1 MSKDFEQAYTELA
14 KSEAPDLWDRI
25 ECGLTERST
34 QPEADSGPA
43 VSSSGQGKKF
53 LFPIRKYSAMAA
65 AVICVIII
73 IPVLIRMNRSYEFAE
88 SDSSGAAMDM
98 TAAQE
103 AGGMEPVVE
112 EAAVEESTESTE
124 SAEGA
129 ADGPAASEEKLS
141 QERMSAESAEE
152 EAKAAKAA
160 SGENTAPEPQMPAAK
175 EAEESADEDVV
186 KFTADDKGVSE
197 LTTKAEKTS
206 DLEEVLF
213 GVTLEVTGSAELIP
227 EEDSG
232 ESGVVYTAV
241 VRKDPGGLLKE
252 GEEITVFVPA
262 YSSDSLMENM
272 SFEVD
277 LCRHGGDK
285 YAFTICGYH
294 KRIGE

>member
-103 AGGMEPVVE
+103 AGGMEPAVE
-112 EAAVEESTESTE
+112 EPAVEESTESTE

-129 ADGPAASEEKLS
+129 VDGPAASEEKLS
-141 QERMSAESAEE
+141 QERMSAESA
-152 EAKAAKAA
+152 AKEAKAA

-175 EAEESADEDVV
+175 EAEESADEDVERS
-186 KFTADDKGVSE
+186 TADDKGVAE

>member
-103 AGGMEPVVE
+103 AGGMEPAVE
-112 EAAVEESTESTE
+112 EPAVEESTESTE

-141 QERMSAESAEE
+141 QERMSAESA
-152 EAKAAKAA
+152 AKEAKAA

-175 EAEESADEDVV
+175 EAEKSADEDVERS
-186 KFTADDKGVSE
+186 TADDKGVSE
-197 LTTKAEKTS
+197 LTTKAEQTS

>member
-1 MSKDFEQAYTELA
+1 MSKDYERAYTELA

-53 LFPIRKYSAMAA
+53 LFPILKYSAMAA
-65 AVICVIII
+65 AVSCVIII

-103 AGGMEPVVE
+103 AGGMEPAVE
-112 EAAVEESTESTE
+112 EAAVEEGTEST
-124 SAEGA
+124 EGA

-141 QERMSAESAEE
+141 QERMSAESA
-152 EAKAAKAA
+152 AKEAKAA

-186 KFTADDKGVSE
+186 KSTAGDKGVAE
-197 LTTKAEKTS
+197 LTTKAEQTS

-262 YSSDSLMENM
+262 YSSDSLMEDM

>member
-103 AGGMEPVVE
+103 AGGMEP
-112 EAAVEESTESTE
+112 AVEEPAVEESTE

-141 QERMSAESAEE
+141 QERMSAESA
-152 EAKAAKAA
+152 AKEAKAA

-175 EAEESADEDVV
+175 EAEESADEDVERS
-186 KFTADDKGVSE
+186 TADDKGVAE

>member
-1 MSKDFEQAYTELA
+1 MSKDFERAYTELA

-53 LFPIRKYSAMAA
+53 LFPILKYSAMAA

-103 AGGMEPVVE
+103 AGGMEPAVE
-112 EAAVEESTESTE
+112 EAAVEEGAE

-141 QERMSAESAEE
+141 QERMSAESA
-152 EAKAAKAA
+152 AKEAKAA

-186 KFTADDKGVSE
+186 KSTAGDKGVAE
-197 LTTKAEKTS
+197 LTTKAEQTS

-262 YSSDSLMENM
+262 YSSDSLMEDM

>member
-1 MSKDFEQAYTELA
+1 MSKDFERAYTELA

-53 LFPIRKYSAMAA
+53 LFPILKYSAMAA

-103 AGGMEPVVE
+103 AGGMEPAVE
-112 EAAVEESTESTE
+112 EAAVEEGTEST
-124 SAEGA
+124 EGA

-141 QERMSAESAEE
+141 QERMSAESA
-152 EAKAAKAA
+152 AKEAKAA

-175 EAEESADEDVV
+175 EAEESAV
-186 KFTADDKGVSE
+186 KSTAGDKGVAE
-197 LTTKAEKTS
+197 LTTKAEQTS

-262 YSSDSLMENM
+262 YSSDSLMEDM

>member
-1 MSKDFEQAYTELA
+1 MSKDFERAYTELA

-53 LFPIRKYSAMAA
+53 LFPILKYSAMAA

-103 AGGMEPVVE
+103 AGGMEPAVE
-112 EAAVEESTESTE
+112 EAAVEEGTEST
-124 SAEGA
+124 EGA

-141 QERMSAESAEE
+141 QERMSAESA
-152 EAKAAKAA
+152 AKEAKAA

-262 YSSDSLMENM
+262 YSSDSLMEDM

>member
-103 AGGMEPVVE
+103 AGGMEPAVE

-141 QERMSAESAEE
+141 QERMSAESA
-152 EAKAAKAA
+152 AKEAKAA

-175 EAEESADEDVV
+175 EAEEADEDVERS
-186 KFTADDKGVSE
+186 TADDKGVSE

-262 YSSDSLMENM
+262 YSSDSLMEDM

>member
-1 MSKDFEQAYTELA
+1 MSKDFERAYTELA

-53 LFPIRKYSAMAA
+53 LFPILKYSAMAA

-103 AGGMEPVVE
+103 AGGMEPAVE
-112 EAAVEESTESTE
+112 AAAVEEGTEST
-124 SAEGA
+124 EGA

-141 QERMSAESAEE
+141 QERMSAESA
-152 EAKAAKAA
+152 AKEAKAA

-186 KFTADDKGVSE
+186 KSTAGDKGVAE
-197 LTTKAEKTS
+197 LTTKAEQTS

-262 YSSDSLMENM
+262 YSSDSLMEDM

>member
-1 MSKDFEQAYTELA
+1 MSKDFERAYTELA

-53 LFPIRKYSAMAA
+53 LFPILKYSAMAA

-103 AGGMEPVVE
+103 AGGMEPAVE
-112 EAAVEESTESTE
+112 AAAVEEGTEST
-124 SAEGA
+124 EGA

-141 QERMSAESAEE
+141 QERMSAESA
-152 EAKAAKAA
+152 AKEAKAA

-186 KFTADDKGVSE
+186 KSTAGDKGV
-197 LTTKAEKTS
+197 AE
-206 DLEEVLF
+206 LEEVLF

-262 YSSDSLMENM
+262 YSSDSLMEDM

>member
-1 MSKDFEQAYTELA
+1 MSKDFERAYTELA

-53 LFPIRKYSAMAA
+53 LFPILKYSAMAA

-73 IPVLIRMNRSYEFAE
+73 IPVLIRKNRSYEFAE
-88 SDSSGAAMDM
+88 SDSSCAAMDM

-103 AGGMEPVVE
+103 AGGMEPAVE
-112 EAAVEESTESTE
+112 EAAVEEGAE

-175 EAEESADEDVV
+175 EAEESADEDVERS
-186 KFTADDKGVSE
+186 TADDKGVSE

-232 ESGVVYTAV
+232 ERGVFFLFPST
-241 VRKDPGGLLKE
+241 
-252 GEEITVFVPA
+252 
-262 YSSDSLMENM
+262 
-272 SFEVD
+272 
-277 LCRHGGDK
+277 
-285 YAFTICGYH
+285 
-294 KRIGE
+294 

>member
-103 AGGMEPVVE
+103 AGGMEPAVE
-112 EAAVEESTESTE
+112 EAAVEEGTEST
-124 SAEGA
+124 EGA

-141 QERMSAESAEE
+141 QERMSAESA
-152 EAKAAKAA
+152 AKEAKAA

-262 YSSDSLMENM
+262 YSSDSLMEDM

>member
-103 AGGMEPVVE
+103 AGGMEPAVE
-112 EAAVEESTESTE
+112 EAAVEESTE

-141 QERMSAESAEE
+141 QERMSAESA
-152 EAKAAKAA
+152 AKEAKAA

-175 EAEESADEDVV
+175 EAEKSADEDVERS
-186 KFTADDKGVSE
+186 TADDKGVSE
-197 LTTKAEKTS
+197 LTTKAEQTS

>member
-1 MSKDFEQAYTELA
+1 MSKDFERAYTELA

-53 LFPIRKYSAMAA
+53 LFPILKYSAMAA

-103 AGGMEPVVE
+103 AGGMEPAVE
-112 EAAVEESTESTE
+112 EAAVEEGTEST
-124 SAEGA
+124 EGA

-141 QERMSAESAEE
+141 QERMSAESA
-152 EAKAAKAA
+152 AKEAKAA

-175 EAEESADEDVV
+175 EAEESADEDVE
-186 KFTADDKGVSE
+186 KSTADDKGVAE
-197 LTTKAEKTS
+197 LTTKAEQAS
-206 DLEEVLF
+206 DLEEEVLF

-232 ESGVVYTAV
+232 ESGIVYTAV

-262 YSSDSLMENM
+262 YSSDSLMEDM

>member
-103 AGGMEPVVE
+103 AGGMEPAVE
-112 EAAVEESTESTE
+112 EAAVEESTE

-141 QERMSAESAEE
+141 QERMSAESA
-152 EAKAAKAA
+152 AKEAKAA
-160 SGENTAPEPQMPAAK
+160 SGENTAPEPQMSAAK
-175 EAEESADEDVV
+175 EAEESADEDVERS
-186 KFTADDKGVSE
+186 TADDKGVSE
-197 LTTKAEKTS
+197 LTTKAEQTS

-262 YSSDSLMENM
+262 YSSDSLMEDM